1 LTTPAQFR
9 YPSLGDPKPRPNQRV
24 MLIKA
29 DNKHEPG
36 LWSDDCKAWCVLHSA
51 ERKKPKENAL

>member
-1 LTTPAQFR
+1 
-9 YPSLGDPKPRPNQRV
+9 